1 MFGFS
6 FPKIILLLII
16 LFVVWNIFKLVE
28 KKIATKSEDYKK
40 KNTYKAEE
48 EESLT
53 ECMNCG
59 IFFNK
64 ELKDKCPLCKE
75 ANE

>member
-40 KNTYKAEE
+40 KILIK
-48 EESLT
+48 
-53 ECMNCG
+53 
-59 IFFNK
+59 
-64 ELKDKCPLCKE
+64 LKKKNL
-75 ANE
+75 

>member
-6 FPKIILLLII
+6 FLKIILLLII

-64 ELKDKCPLCKE
+64 ELKGKCPLCKE
-75 ANE
+75 SNE